1 MDDTI
6 FYYLAIVPLLGML
19 AQLLAWW
26 IRVPSILLL
35 LGFGVLLGF
44 WMNPDE
50 ILANLIDSESASTLG
65 PKLVFPLVSLAVAV
79 ILFEGGLSL
88 RFSELHAAAGGAVVR
103 LCTVGVVVSWALG
116 SLFAWVVLGLHWQL
130 AVLLGAI
137 LVVTGPTVVSP
148 LLRHIRPERSIGAV
162 VKWEGIIIDPIG
174 AILAVLVFEQLF
186 HSHHHGEGHTAMY
199 SPFVGILKTGLIGIG
214 IGCAT
219 SWLLTL
225 VVKRYWLADY
235 LHGLAFLASALS
247 VFALSNWLMHESG
260 LVTVTVMGIYLANQ
274 KSISIEHVVEFKEN
288 LGVFLISSLFIV
300 LGSRLDLAVL
310 GEVGWKG
317 VLFVALMILIVR
329 PISVLAA
336 MWKSK
341 MSWNEKLF
349 LAFLAPRG
357 IVAAAVV
364 SVFSLRILAS
374 GEQDP
379 GFIHDAEMLVPATFM
394 LIVGTVAVYGLG
406 AAPLARRLGLADA
419 NPQGI
424 LFGGASPWIRDL
436 AIILKEVGYSVVLL
450 DTNYHNVAAAKMAGL
465 TAYCKSV
472 LSDFAREEV
481 DLAGVGKFLALTP
494 NDAVNA
500 MAAAEFS
507 HVFSRQNVYR
517 LSAVDAKKGERA
529 KLGEVSK
536 GRELFADAW
545 SEERLQ
551 KVYENGYRP
560 KLTSITEEFTYEDF
574 QHEHGEDV
582 MVMVVIEKS
591 GIVIV
596 NTSDVELEPKSG
608 QAVIA
613 LVRSEEA
620 ASGE

>member
-1 MDDTI
+1 M
-6 FYYLAIVPLLGML
+6 V
-19 AQLLAWW
+19 
-26 IRVPSILLL
+26 
-35 LGFGVLLGF
+35 LGF

-50 ILANLIDSESASTLG
+50 ILTQLSNDDSAKMLG

-88 RFSELHAAAGGAVVR
+88 RFSELRAAAGGAVVR
-103 LCTVGVVVSWALG
+103 LCTIGVLVSWILG
-116 SLFAWVVLGLHWQL
+116 SLFAWCVLGIHWHL

-148 LLRHIRPERSIGAV
+148 LLRHIRPERKIGAV

-186 HSHHHGEGHTAMY
+186 HSHHHPAGHAVIH
-199 SPFVGILKTGLIGIG
+199 SPLVGMLKTALIGIG

-219 SWLLTL
+219 AWLLTQI
-225 VVKRYWLADY
+225 VKRYWLPDY
-235 LHGLAFLASALS
+235 LHGLAFLAAALS
-247 VFALSNWLMHESG
+247 VFALSNWMMHESG

-329 PISVLAA
+329 PVSVLAA

-341 MSWNEKLF
+341 MAPNEKLF

-364 SVFSLRILAS
+364 SVFSLRILSSADQ
-374 GEQDP
+374 GEQ
-379 GFIHDAEMLVPATFM
+379 FMHDAQMLVPATFM

-406 AAPLARRLGLADA
+406 AASLARRLGLADA

-436 AIILKEVGYSVVLL
+436 ALVLKEAGYSVVLL
-450 DTNYHNVAAAKMAGL
+450 DTNYRNVAAAKMAGL

-472 LSDFAREEV
+472 LSEFAQEEV
-481 DLAGVGKFLALTP
+481 DLAGIGKFLALTK

-500 MAAAEFS
+500 MAAAQFS
-507 HVFSRQNVYR
+507 HVFGSQNVYR
-517 LSAVDAKKGERA
+517 LLARDAKKGERA
-529 KLGEVSK
+529 KIGEVSK
-536 GRELFADAW
+536 GRELFAEAW
-545 SEERLQ
+545 SEQRLQ

-560 KLTSITEEFTYEDF
+560 KLTSISEEFTFKDF
-574 QHEHGEDV
+574 LHEHGEDV
-582 MVMVVIEKS
+582 MVLLVIDKS
-591 GIVIV
+591 KIVTIS
-596 NTSDVELEPKSG
+596 TADHELQPKNG
-608 QAVIA
+608 QSVIA
-613 LVRSEEA
+613 LVQSINPD
-620 ASGE
+620 

>member
-26 IRVPSILLL
+26 IGVPSILLL
-35 LGFGVLLGF
+35 LSFGVVLGF

-50 ILANLIDSESASTLG
+50 ILSRLSSDGSTSNLG
-65 PKLVFPLVSLAVAV
+65 PQLVFPLVSLAVAV

-88 RFSELHAAAGGAVVR
+88 RFNELRAAAGGAVVR
-103 LCTVGVVVSWALG
+103 LCTVGVLIAWVLG
-116 SLFAWVVLGLHWQL
+116 SLFAWMILGIHWQL

-148 LLRHIRPERSIGAV
+148 LLRHIRPERKIGAV
-162 VKWEGIIIDPIG
+162 VKWEGIIVDPIG

-186 HSHHHGEGHTAMY
+186 HAHHHAGDHAAMH
-199 SPFVGILKTGLIGIG
+199 SPLIGMFKTALIGLG

-219 SWLLTL
+219 AWLLTL
-225 VVKRYWLADY
+225 IVKRYWLPDY

-274 KSISIEHVVEFKEN
+274 KSISIEHIVEFKEN

-300 LGSRLDLAVL
+300 LGSRLDLTVL

-317 VLFVALMILIVR
+317 AFYVIVMILIVR
-329 PISVLAA
+329 PISVMGA

-341 MSWNEKLF
+341 LTWNEKVF

-364 SVFSLRILAS
+364 SVFSLRILSS
-374 GEQDP
+374 GGQDAD
-379 GFIHDAEMLVPATFM
+379 FIRDAQMLVPATFM

-424 LFGGASPWIRDL
+424 LFGGASSWIRDL
-436 AIILKEVGYSVVLL
+436 ALVLKEAGYSVVLL
-450 DTNYHNVAAAKMAGL
+450 DTNYRNVAAAKMAGL

-481 DLAGVGKFLALTP
+481 DLAGVGKFLALTK

-507 HVFSRQNVYR
+507 HVFGSQNVYR
-517 LSAVDAKKGERA
+517 LPAKDAKKGERA
-529 KLGEVSK
+529 KIGEVSK

-545 SEERLQ
+545 SEDRLQ

-560 KLTSITEEFTYEDF
+560 KLTSISDEFTFEDF
-574 QHEHGEDV
+574 VHEHGEDV
-582 MVMVVIEKS
+582 MVLLVIDKS
-591 GIVIV
+591 KIVTV
-596 NTSDVELEPKSG
+596 NTADHELEPKSG
-608 QAVIA
+608 QDVIA
-613 LVRSEEA
+613 LVQSVQAASEE
-620 ASGE
+620 